1 MTGDSPAVD
10 DARMATPQ
18 TADRPAGSATL
29 PIPDQDAP
37 ASPRFWAL
45 MLGAVG
51 VVFGD
56 IGTSPLYAM
65 REALGHARPGGSHEM
80 AVLGVISLVIWALIL
95 VVTVKYVIFLMR
107 ADNRGEGGTLALSAL
122 AQHAAGRRTA
132 AIFVI
137 SVAGA
142 ALFYGDCVITP
153 AISVLSAVEGVK
165 GAPQIGHLFSAY
177 VQPIAAGILVALF
190 FVQARGTHRVAAF
203 FGPIVALWFVAL
215 AAMGLYHLADDLS
228 VFRALNPYY
237 GARFL
242 VDNGY
247 TGFVI
252 LGAVFL
258 AVTGA
263 SALYADMGHF
273 GRKPIQAAWLWF
285 VFPCLALNYLGQGAL
300 VLHHPAFRHNPFWAM
315 APAAAYWPILMLA
328 TAATVIASQA
338 VITGAFSMTQQAVQL
353 GLLPRMNIRR
363 TSETQAGQIFI
374 PSVNVFLML
383 GVLLLLVVF
392 QTSGHLASAYG
403 AAVTG
408 AMFVDTLLAY
418 VIVRRVWNWNLW
430 QTAAL
435 VLPIGAIDLVF
446 ISSNLMKLLDGAW
459 VPLAL
464 GGALMVVMWT
474 WSRGSLILSDKTR
487 RDSLPLSDLIDML
500 RARPPYRSPGT
511 AMYLTADADMAPVAL
526 MHNLKHNKVLH
537 QHNIIVTV
545 RTADVPTVAD
555 CDRIAIDKIND
566 DFKKLTLS
574 YGFMETPNLPKALQ
588 QCKKQGLKFD
598 IMTTSFFLGRRSLVM
613 AEHSG
618 MPVWQD
624 KLFIF
629 LTKNAANPTDF
640 FKIPP
645 GRVVELGAQFT
656 V

>member
-1 MTGDSPAVD
+1 M
-10 DARMATPQ
+10 
-18 TADRPAGSATL
+18 
-29 PIPDQDAP
+29 
-37 ASPRFWAL
+37 WAL
-45 MLGAVG
+45 MLGAIG

-56 IGTSPLYAM
+56 IGTSPLYAL
-65 REALGHARPGGSHEM
+65 RAALGHARQGAPHEM
-80 AVLGVISLVIWALIL
+80 AVLGVISLVIWALFL
-95 VVTVKYVIFLMR
+95 VVTIKYVVFLMR

-122 AQHAAGRRTA
+122 AQHAAGRRTL

-165 GAPQIGHLFSAY
+165 SAPHIGHMMNAY
-177 VQPIAAGILVALF
+177 IEPIAAGILVALF
-190 FVQARGTHRVAAF
+190 FVQARGTHRVAAL
-203 FGPIVALWFVAL
+203 FGPIVAVWFLTL
-215 AAMGLYHLADDLS
+215 AGLGLYHLFDDLS
-228 VFRALNPYY
+228 VLRAINPYY
-237 GARFL
+237 GVRFL
-242 VDNGY
+242 FASGY
-247 TGFVI
+247 KGFLI

-258 AVTGA
+258 VATGA

-273 GRKPIQAAWLWF
+273 GRRPIRAAWLWF
-285 VFPCLALNYLGQGAL
+285 AFPCLALNYLGQGAL
-300 VLHHPAFRHNPFWAM
+300 ILHHPSLQQNPFWAM
-315 APAAAYWPILMLA
+315 APAEAYWPILVLA

-353 GLLPRMNIRR
+353 GLIPRMVIRR

-374 PSVNVFLML
+374 PSLNMFMMI

-392 QTSGHLASAYG
+392 QTSTSLASAYG

-418 VIVRRVWNWNLW
+418 VIVRRVWNWSLW
-430 QTAAL
+430 QAAAL
-435 VLPIGAIDLVF
+435 LIPIGIIDLVF
-446 ISSNLMKLLDGAW
+446 ISSNLVKLVDGAW
-459 VPLAL
+459 MPVAL
-464 GGALMVVMWT
+464 GLALMVVMWT
-474 WSRGSLILSDKTR
+474 WSRGSQILAEKTR
-487 RDSLPLSDLIDML
+487 RDSLPLCDLIDML

-537 QHNIIVTV
+537 QHNVIVTV
-545 RTADVPTVAD
+545 RTADIPTVPE
-555 CDRIAIDKIND
+555 CDRIAIEKISD
-566 DFKKLTLS
+566 DFKKLTLT
-574 YGFMETPNLPKALQ
+574 YGFMESPNLPKALQ
-588 QCKKQGLKFD
+588 ICRKQGLKFD
-598 IMTTSFFLGRRSLVM
+598 IMTTSFFLGRRSLVR

-618 MPVWQD
+618 MPAWQD

-629 LTKNAANPTDF
+629 LTKNSANPTDF

-645 GRVVELGAQFT
+645 GRVVELGAQVT